1 MLPIALTAG
10 GLAGWTIQ
18 LLFCTLDED
27 EFGRLLL
34 VPAPAAYPKPANT
47 TQATRTH
54 DNAADRVH

>member
-27 EFGRLLL
+27 NIDRSLL
-34 VPAPAAYPKPANT
+34 VPAP
-47 TQATRTH
+47 R
-54 DNAADRVH
+54 RVSPTC

>member
-18 LLFCTLDED
+18 LLFCKLDED
-27 EFGRLLL
+27 NIDRSLL
-34 VPAPAAYPKPANT
+34 VPAPAAANT

-54 DNAADRVH
+54 DNATDRVN

>member
-27 EFGRLLL
+27 EFDRSLL
-34 VPAPAAYPKPANT
+34 VPAPP
-47 TQATRTH
+47 
-54 DNAADRVH
+54 RVSPTC